1 MACGEGWCGV
11 GGVGSTTRE
20 GRVSGRKSETGGRTT
35 AQVKHLFST
44 PANSSVRDRVKP
56 VATAYHPIETD
67 RIRTS
72 EDLYHLST
80 YPPTRFTH
88 LRPPTTS
95 PGERIPAEGGERH
108 STGFFPPPSPPSFP
122 WLKRGTASRFTISF
136 FLLYLSLGGT
146 QIAASNRLFFSN
158 GKTASFDSLL
168 HLFYL
173 PLFPLLSVSTPWKS
187 TSHSRLL
194 HCFIVETIL

>member
-1 MACGEGWCGV
+1 MASGERVAGGEGWCGV

-44 PANSSVRDRVKP
+44 PANSSVRDRMKP

-95 PGERIPAEGGERH
+95 PGERIPDRSVKGGERAVRH
-108 STGFFPPPSPPSFP
+108 GFFPLFLSPFSAQARE
-122 WLKRGTASRFTISF
+122 RGATEC
-136 FLLYLSLGGT
+136 L
-146 QIAASNRLFFSN
+146 
-158 GKTASFDSLL
+158 
-168 HLFYL
+168 
-173 PLFPLLSVSTPWKS
+173 V
-187 TSHSRLL
+187 
-194 HCFIVETIL
+194 

>member
-1 MACGEGWCGV
+1 MAAGEGWCGV

-95 PGERIPAEGGERH
+95 PGGRVPVQVGQKGEKDVR
-108 STGFFPPPSPPSFP
+108 
-122 WLKRGTASRFTISF
+122 R
-136 FLLYLSLGGT
+136 
-146 QIAASNRLFFSN
+146 AAF
-158 GKTASFDSLL
+158 
-168 HLFYL
+168 
-173 PLFPLLSVSTPWKS
+173 FPLLLSPFLEAQGRREKGTECLVWWSLPSFYLSSV
-187 TSHSRLL
+187 
-194 HCFIVETIL
+194 E

>member
-1 MACGEGWCGV
+1 MAKEEKNKRKRDALASGERVAAGEGWCGV

-44 PANSSVRDRVKP
+44 PANSSVRDRMKP

-67 RIRTS
+67 GIRTS

-95 PGERIPAEGGERH
+95 PGERIPDRPVKGGERR
-108 STGFFPPPSPPSFP
+108 STAAFFPFSSPPSPC
-122 WLKRGTASRFTISF
+122 LR
-136 FLLYLSLGGT
+136 
-146 QIAASNRLFFSN
+146 
-158 GKTASFDSLL
+158 
-168 HLFYL
+168 
-173 PLFPLLSVSTPWKS
+173 
-187 TSHSRLL
+187 
-194 HCFIVETIL
+194 

>member
-1 MACGEGWCGV
+1 MASGERVAAGEGWCGV

-44 PANSSVRDRVKP
+44 PANSSVRDRMKP

-95 PGERIPAEGGERH
+95 SGERIPDRSVKGGERR
-108 STGFFPPPSPPSFP
+108 ST
-122 WLKRGTASRFTISF
+122 
-136 FLLYLSLGGT
+136 
-146 QIAASNRLFFSN
+146 RLFSPFPLPLLRSSE
-158 GKTASFDSLL
+158 GEGGDRVSRLMISSLL
-168 HLFYL
+168 
-173 PLFPLLSVSTPWKS
+173 LS
-187 TSHSRLL
+187 
-194 HCFIVETIL
+194 